1 MPDARHDA
9 REERLPPSMRP
20 VALAADSFGAGPRV
34 QASDRLAVLACPSGR
49 ATTSGSTSP
58 TQDDAG
64 TGL

>member
-34 QASDRLAVLACPSGR
+34 QAGDPARGPCLPERQGDHEWIYLADPG
-49 ATTSGSTSP
+49 
-58 TQDDAG
+58 
-64 TGL
+64 